1 MADNFCVMPF
11 VHAFVTPNI
20 ISPCCAYT
28 GDLRYNSKEQYWQS
42 EQLQKIQK
50 NMLNN
55 ERDPGCVICWK
66 KEVHSKL
73 AILYRFEI
81 GEFV

>member
-1 MADNFCVMPF
+1 MADSFCVMPF

-28 GDLRYNSKEQYWQS
+28 GLKSNNKEQYWTS
-42 EQLQKIQK
+42 NQLKTIQQ

-55 ERDPGCVICWK
+55 IRDKVVQYVGIK
-66 KEVHSKL
+66 KIEDLV
-73 AILYRFEI
+73 
-81 GEFV
+81 V